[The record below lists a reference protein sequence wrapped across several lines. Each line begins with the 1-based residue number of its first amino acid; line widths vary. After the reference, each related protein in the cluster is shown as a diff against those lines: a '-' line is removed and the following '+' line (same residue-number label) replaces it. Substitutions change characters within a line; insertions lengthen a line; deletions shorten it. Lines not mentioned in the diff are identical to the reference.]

1 MVVSSSGVRRETR
14 NGLYKMVTLLI
25 VGNNGREKKNIWFEE
40 VGLRRNKNVF
50 VVSTLNI
57 YIYIYI
63 YIYKSV

>member
-1 MVVSSSGVRRETR
+1 MV
-14 NGLYKMVTLLI
+14 
-25 VGNNGREKKNIWFEE
+25 EKKKIWFEE

-63 YIYKSV
+63 KVGLRAGVNGRIISISNSKYSESVSETFIFYFKF